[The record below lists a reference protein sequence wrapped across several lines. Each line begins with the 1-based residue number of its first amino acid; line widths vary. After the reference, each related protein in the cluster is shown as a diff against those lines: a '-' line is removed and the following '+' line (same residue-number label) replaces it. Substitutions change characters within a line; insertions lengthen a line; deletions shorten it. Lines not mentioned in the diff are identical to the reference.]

1 MKKCN
6 RKRKKSK
13 IANKPRFTLF
23 CVLCALIMIVGV
35 STLTNASADKN
46 SETYSLCI
54 STGDTLWDIARASN
68 TTGKDLRNV
77 VDDIMKLNN
86 MHSTN
91 INVGDVLQIPIY

>member
-1 MKKCN
+1 
-6 RKRKKSK
+6 
-13 IANKPRFTLF
+13 
-23 CVLCALIMIVGV
+23 MIVGV